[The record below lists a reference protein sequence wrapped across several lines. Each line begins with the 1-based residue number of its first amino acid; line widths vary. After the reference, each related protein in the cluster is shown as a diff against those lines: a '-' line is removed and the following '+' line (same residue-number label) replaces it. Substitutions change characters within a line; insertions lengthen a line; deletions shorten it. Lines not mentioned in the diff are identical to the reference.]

1 MIKKI
6 YNTFILKYPILVLL
20 LLSLFVSILGYY
32 STKVEVDASAETL
45 LLDDDKDLKF
55 FREINKRYNNS
66 NFLIVTFTPHE
77 NLLSNQSL
85 DTIRTLSKEF
95 LTVKNIEGVDSIL
108 TVPLLQSP
116 IRPISDLV
124 AGVDSMET
132 KEFDKTLVKNEF
144 LTSLMSPNI
153 LAITSPFLFSE

>member
-1 MIKKI
+1 MIKKT
-6 YNTFILKYPILVLL
+6 YDTFILKYPILVLL

-77 NLLSNQSL
+77 NLLSNESL
-85 DTIRTLSKEF
+85 ETIKNLSKEF
-95 LTVKNIEGVDSIL
+95 LTVENIENVEDKVLLSVIGAIPYASNKSSIREL
-108 TVPLLQSP
+108 YERGGSIEIDLLAKSSNQK
-116 IRPISDLV
+116 ICH
-124 AGVDSMET
+124 
-132 KEFDKTLVKNEF
+132 KNETTF
-144 LTSLMSPNI
+144 
-153 LAITSPFLFSE
+153 FDGV